1 MGFFIMKFRLL
12 LLSFILMLSSCST
25 IEAMFGDEPAQANRD
40 GVATE
45 NSELK
50 SEIAALRQELQQLDR
65 DIEAH
70 KSGEVARQEAE
81 AKASLAASQRIANDR
96 LWVTVSF
103 RSGYM
108 ELTRQSRSALKR
120 LAEKFLSKS
129 RVQTID
135 VRGYTDDEP
144 IGGYA
149 NNRHTPRHPY
159 SSNLELSQARADNV
173 ASALIKAG
181 ISDAIVHAEGFG
193 ASNFAADNATAE
205 GRAKNRRAE
214 IHLVKK

>member
-1 MGFFIMKFRLL
+1 MKFRLL
-12 LLSFILMLSSCST
+12 LLSFVLMLSSCST

-40 GVATE
+40 DVTVE

-50 SEIAALRQELQQLDR
+50 SEISALRQELKQLDQQ
-65 DIEAH
+65 IEAE
-70 KSGEVARQEAE
+70 KNGEVARQEAE
-81 AKASLAASQRIANDR
+81 AQSSMAASQGIANDR

-120 LAEKFLSKS
+120 LAEKFLSKQ

-149 NNRHTPRHPY
+149 HSRHTPRHPY

-173 ASALIKAG
+173 AAALIKAG
-181 ISDAIVHAEGFG
+181 IPEATVHSEGFG
-193 ASNFAADNATAE
+193 ATNFAADNSTAA

-214 IHLVKK
+214 IHLVKR

>member
-1 MGFFIMKFRLL
+1 MKFRLL

-25 IEAMFGDEPAQANRD
+25 IEAFFGAEPEHANHGD
-40 GVATE
+40 VAAE
-45 NSELK
+45 NEQLDSEISSLRSELAQLK
-50 SEIAALRQELQQLDR
+50 QEIAAQKP
-65 DIEAH
+65 A
-70 KSGEVARQEAE
+70 EVARREADQQS
-81 AKASLAASQRIANDR
+81 AMSGIASDR

-108 ELTRQSRSALKR
+108 ELTRQSRSALQR
-120 LAEKFLSKS
+120 LAKKFLSKN

-149 NNRHTPRHPY
+149 HSRHQPRHPY
-159 SSNLELSQARADNV
+159 ASNLELSQARADNV
-173 ASALIKAG
+173 ATALISAG
-181 ISDAIVHAEGFG
+181 IPNETVTAVGLG
-193 ASNFAADNATAE
+193 ATNFAADNATAE